1 MNVIL
6 IDDETS
12 IREGLKILLSEE
24 DMTIIGE
31 AASIKEGISLIDE
44 RKPELVFLDIQLED
58 GNSFS
63 LLEQLTFRD
72 FKLVFITAYNQYA
85 IKAFKYNA
93 LDYLLKPID
102 PEELH
107 ETLLRIKKQEE
118 KNAMEAQL
126 KRVQENKQLQNL
138 TINTTQRMH
147 ILPIEEIMYGQ
158 ADQGYSTFF
167 MKNGKKVVATKPLK
181 EYAALLPEE
190 VFIRVHQSYL
200 VNQRY
205 IKSYDREGI
214 LYLSNEEKIPVSVRK
229 RVAVKKRLSQR

>member
-147 ILPIEEIMYGQ
+147 VLPIEEIMYGQ